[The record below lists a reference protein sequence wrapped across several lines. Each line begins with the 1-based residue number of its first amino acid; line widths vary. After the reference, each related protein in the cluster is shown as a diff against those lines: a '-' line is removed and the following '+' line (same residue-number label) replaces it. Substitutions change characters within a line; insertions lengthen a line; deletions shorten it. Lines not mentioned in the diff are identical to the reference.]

1 GTADFRLRAGA
12 RGCGRQCG
20 RRRCDRADP
29 ASLREPQSRLGPV
42 RRGPAPRRQTHLLS
56 APHRRLARAAP
67 RFRRRTG
74 LRTPP
79 RGNPGGEQRTG
90 GSPLPGGNRRG
101 GGPTGPVHGHRVLT
115 PLAAQ
120 QTGEDPVSS
129 RSAAGKPVVMTH
141 SPTTADTARLLAE
154 LDRHLRVE
162 RGCSPH
168 TVRAYLTDVRSL
180 LDYLADTGAGG
191 LEDLDLATL
200 RGWLGTLHD
209 AGASRA
215 TMARR
220 TAAARVF
227 TAYLHRSGRLATDPG
242 LRLATPRRHRRL
254 PAVLDEDQAA
264 RVCAAARDGEES
276 PLVLRRSAV
285 VEVLYSTAI
294 RVAELCGLDLDDVD
308 WERHTLRVLG
318 KGGRERVVPIGV
330 PALDAVDRWLRDGR
344 PQWATAHS
352 G

>member
-1 GTADFRLRAGA
+1 
-12 RGCGRQCG
+12 
-20 RRRCDRADP
+20 
-29 ASLREPQSRLGPV
+29 
-42 RRGPAPRRQTHLLS
+42 
-56 APHRRLARAAP
+56 
-67 RFRRRTG
+67 
-74 LRTPP
+74 
-79 RGNPGGEQRTG
+79 
-90 GSPLPGGNRRG
+90 
-101 GGPTGPVHGHRVLT
+101 
-115 PLAAQ
+115 
-120 QTGEDPVSS
+120 
-129 RSAAGKPVVMTH
+129 MTD
-141 SPTTADTARLLAE
+141 SPTTADTARILAE
-154 LDRHLRVE
+154 FDRHLRVE

-276 PLVLRRSAV
+276 PLVPAAAPWWKS
-285 VEVLYSTAI
+285 STAL
-294 RVAELCGLDLDDVD
+294 RSGLRNCAGWTLTTWTGNGTPCGCSAKAAGNE
-308 WERHTLRVLG
+308 WCPSGFPRSTLST
-318 KGGRERVVPIGV
+318 GGCGTAAPS
-330 PALDAVDRWLRDGR
+330 GR
-344 PQWATAHS
+344 PRTAVAPFFWGPRRQAGERTARRDVYAATAAVARTGPHGLRHS
-352 G
+352 AATHLLNGGADLRSVQEILGHASLASTQIYTHVSIGRLASVYQQAHPRA

>member
-1 GTADFRLRAGA
+1 
-12 RGCGRQCG
+12 
-20 RRRCDRADP
+20 
-29 ASLREPQSRLGPV
+29 
-42 RRGPAPRRQTHLLS
+42 
-56 APHRRLARAAP
+56 
-67 RFRRRTG
+67 
-74 LRTPP
+74 
-79 RGNPGGEQRTG
+79 
-90 GSPLPGGNRRG
+90 
-101 GGPTGPVHGHRVLT
+101 
-115 PLAAQ
+115 
-120 QTGEDPVSS
+120 
-129 RSAAGKPVVMTH
+129 MTD
-141 SPTTADTARLLAE
+141 SPTTADTARILAE
-154 LDRHLRVE
+154 FDRHLRVE

-352 G
+352 GRALFLGARGGRLGERTARRDVYAATAAVVRTGPHGLRHSAATHLLNGGADLRSVQEILGHASLASTQIYTHVSIGRLASVYQQAHPRA

>member
-1 GTADFRLRAGA
+1 
-12 RGCGRQCG
+12 
-20 RRRCDRADP
+20 
-29 ASLREPQSRLGPV
+29 
-42 RRGPAPRRQTHLLS
+42 
-56 APHRRLARAAP
+56 
-67 RFRRRTG
+67 
-74 LRTPP
+74 
-79 RGNPGGEQRTG
+79 
-90 GSPLPGGNRRG
+90 
-101 GGPTGPVHGHRVLT
+101 
-115 PLAAQ
+115 
-120 QTGEDPVSS
+120 
-129 RSAAGKPVVMTH
+129 MTD
-141 SPTTADTARLLAE
+141 SPTTADTARILAE
-154 LDRHLRVE
+154 FDRHLRVE

-352 G
+352 GRALFLGARGGRLGERTARRDVYAATAAVARTGPHGLRHSAATHLLNGGADLRSVQKILGHASLASTQIYTHVSIGRLASVYQQAHPRA